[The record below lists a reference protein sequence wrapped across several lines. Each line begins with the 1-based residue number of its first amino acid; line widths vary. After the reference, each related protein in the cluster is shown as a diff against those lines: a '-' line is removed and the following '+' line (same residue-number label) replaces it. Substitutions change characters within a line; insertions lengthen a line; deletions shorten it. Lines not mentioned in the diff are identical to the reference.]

1 MENNQEPIKILNILI
16 RFKNAF
22 LQMWALTVILGI
34 VAGAY
39 YWYTEKRS
47 FVPMYQSK
55 AIFTVDSSYDTEDIF
70 GTGTYYDQF
79 AAQQMAEAFPHL
91 ITTDMMMDLVVQ
103 DLGSYPNGSAAAM
116 AVAES
121 NMLVLTVDSSD
132 PQDAYEYLC
141 AIMKYYPQIASVMVD
156 NPQVKVVTSPE
167 VAVFPYNSFNG
178 TAAITKGV
186 FLGVTAG
193 LLIILICG
201 LLTRTV
207 QTTEELKNAINIP
220 ILVAL
225 PKVTVKKRRSRTSN
239 LITADSDPNMNESFR
254 GLRMKVKKLLD
265 GSEHKAVLIT
275 STLAGEGKTTVA
287 INLAMALKHEGHK
300 VLMLDA
306 DFRSQSVCQ
315 ALNEK
320 AVGHN
325 LMDCMRDDK
334 LDIMDCIRTS
344 KTYHL
349 EFVSGKSTDKRH
361 YALDAPKI
369 RKILGRLSEVYDYIV
384 IDTPPQDVVSDSMAL
399 SRCADSVL
407 YVVKQDYVQK
417 SQVINA
423 ITAMHQKDIKI
434 DGCVFNGVPKFH
446 RQYGYGYR
454 YGYGYGY
461 DYGYRKYSYS
471 HRYGYGYSYR
481 KDMTEQEKAKKD
493 KSRRSRRSAQK

>member
-1 MENNQEPIKILNILI
+1 MENNGHEPIKILNILI

-22 LQMWALTVILGI
+22 LQMWALTVVLGI
-34 VAGAY
+34 VAGTY
-39 YWYTEKRS
+39 YWYNAKRS
-47 FVPMYQSK
+47 FVPMYESK
-55 AIFTVDSSYDTEDIF
+55 AIFTVDSSYDSEDIF

-79 AAQQMAEAFPHL
+79 AAQQLASAFPYL
-91 ITTDMMMDLVVQ
+91 ITTDMMMDLVIQ
-103 DLGSYPNGSAAAM
+103 ELGVYPSGTANAF

-121 NMLVLTVDSSD
+121 NMLVLTVSGSD
-132 PQDAYEYLC
+132 PQAAYDYLC
-141 AIMKYYPQIASVMVD
+141 AIMK
-156 NPQVKVVTSPE
+156 
-167 VAVFPYNSFNG
+167 
-178 TAAITKGV
+178 GV
-186 FLGVTAG
+186 FLGVVGG
-193 LLIILICG
+193 LLIILLCG

-225 PKVTVKKRRSRTSN
+225 PKVTVKKRRSRSTN
-239 LITADSDPNMNESFR
+239 LITADADANMNESFR
-254 GLRMKVKKLLD
+254 GLRMKVKKLLE
-265 GSEHKAVLIT
+265 GSKQKTILVT

-287 INLAMALKHEGHK
+287 INLAMALQQEGHK

-306 DFRSQSVCQ
+306 DFRSQSVCF

-320 AVGHN
+320 PIGN
-325 LMDCMRDDK
+325 SLMDCMRSDGVN
-334 LDIMDCIRTS
+334 IFDCIRTS
-344 KTYHL
+344 KSYRL
-349 EFVSGKSTDKRH
+349 EFISGRSTDKRH

-369 RKILGRLSEVYDYIV
+369 RKILAQLSEVYDYIV
-384 IDTPPQDVVSDSMAL
+384 IDTPPQDVVSDSTAL

-423 ITAMHQKDIKI
+423 ITAMHQKGVKI
-434 DGCVFNGVPKFH
+434 DGCIFNGVPKFH

-471 HRYGYGYSYR
+471 HRYGYGYSYSYR
-481 KDMTEQEKAKKD
+481 KDLKENEKSS
-493 KSRRSRRSAQK
+493 KSRRRSSKKKS